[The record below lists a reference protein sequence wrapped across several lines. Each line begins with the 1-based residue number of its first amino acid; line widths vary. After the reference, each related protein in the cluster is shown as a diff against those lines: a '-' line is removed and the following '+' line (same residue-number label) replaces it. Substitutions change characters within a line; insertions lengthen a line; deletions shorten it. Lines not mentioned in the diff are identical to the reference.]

1 MDGKRIRKNPF
12 MLFCDDSSSHKK
24 PLFNSTFCDLR
35 TKFHFPVRLTL
46 NYGEWIPAAEMA
58 AAAAAAMKT
67 N

>member
-1 MDGKRIRKNPF
+1 MVREFERILSCFFATILP
-12 MLFCDDSSSHKK
+12 LTKK